1 MVKTRQ
7 RPYEYAV
14 AMFEG
19 GIAFLTVVK
28 TKEEGKFVMKENKHE
43 YYKGPSIKNVLN
55 IVCCGDNKVII
66 CCRTQ
71 TSIIVLDRKLRQI
84 VSLIDIGVSLAK
96 FHSL

>member
-7 RPYEYAV
+7 RPNEYAV

-19 GIAFLTVVK
+19 GIAFLTIVK

-43 YYKGPSIKNVLN
+43 SYRGSSIKKVLN
-55 IVCCGDNKVII
+55 IECCGDNKVII
-66 CCRTQ
+66 CSRSQ

-84 VSLIDIGVSLAK
+84 V
-96 FHSL
+96 